1 MYGVYSYK
9 VGQFQRKLL
18 MEIPVAMACRW
29 LSELEILGSVPSEQG
44 SLTRSFGVTVKRQVL
59 ENHSLLIPVMQE
71 SI

>member
-1 MYGVYSYK
+1 M
-9 VGQFQRKLL
+9 
-18 MEIPVAMACRW
+18 AMACRW
-29 LSELEILGSVPSEQG
+29 LSELEILGYVPSEQG